1 MAVRKVT
8 IKDVAREAGV
18 SISTVSNALN
28 NVNVLHPETKR
39 HVLEVAERMHYIPNL
54 NGKNLKSQATNVIGL
69 FITSMRGPYYGGL
82 SDSIYRCCKKNG
94 YELEIFV
101 GENPE
106 FMVANILGH
115 RVDGAIILNENI
127 GMDKVRLF
135 EEKEIPVVFIDREYR
150 NEHMSSI
157 IFDSYHEGELAA
169 KYLMELGN
177 RSFLYIQG
185 VLHTFD
191 NIERRRGFTNMLKKH
206 GVILREENMLKGNF
220 EQDTA
225 YNAMKEYLKSGRDLP
240 DAIFA
245 GNDSSALGTIEALT
259 DFGVKVPEQVSVIG
273 GDDLEVAALVSPS
286 ITTIRTSFERQG
298 TLAVEQVLK
307 LMAGEPGSIEVL
319 YGKIIPRESTCSRI
333 LI

>member
-1 MAVRKVT
+1 MQKVT

-28 NVNVLHPETKR
+28 NVDVLHPATKR
-39 HVLEVAERMHYIPNL
+39 HVLEVAERLSYIPNL
-54 NGKNLKSQATNVIGL
+54 NGKNLKSKATNVIGL

-101 GENPE
+101 GENPD

-127 GMDKVRLF
+127 EMDKVHLF
-135 EEKEIPVVFIDREYR
+135 EDKEIPVVFIDREYR
-150 NEHMSSI
+150 NAHISSI

-177 RSFLYIQG
+177 QSFLYIQG

-191 NIERRRGFTNMLKKH
+191 NIERRRGFSDMLKKH
-206 GVILREENMLKGNF
+206 GVILREEDMLQGNF
-220 EQDTA
+220 EQDTS
-225 YNAMKEYLKSGRDLP
+225 YNAMKEYLEAGRALP

-245 GNDSSALGTIEALT
+245 GNDSSALGIIEALT
-259 DFGVKVPEQVSVIG
+259 DFGIKVPEQVSVMG
-273 GDDLEVAALVSPS
+273 CDDIEVAALVSPS

-298 TLAVEQVLK
+298 TMAVEQVLK
-307 LMAGEPGSIEVL
+307 LISGDPGSIEVL
-319 YGKIIPRESTCSRI
+319 YGRIIQRESTCSRMTS
-333 LI
+333 